1 VNGRGT
7 GLRQRHDGC
16 LHIAPCLDHRAVD
29 QVLRVSRGGAHAF
42 MHCSTCMAC
51 ARVWRDMHKKAH
63 MIMDTFEGVEDIPPS
78 NAS

>member
-1 VNGRGT
+1 
-7 GLRQRHDGC
+7 
-16 LHIAPCLDHRAVD
+16 VD